1 MDILHLVDRLEE
13 LFNESR
19 SVPFTHSVIVD
30 EDRMLDIIDQMR
42 VSIPEEIKKA
52 QQLLAQRDRILAQ
65 AQEEA
70 NRTIALAREKGDSLT
85 ERDAIV
91 QAAQARGEQI
101 IAQARVEVE
110 VTKRDGDQYVMETLT
125 NLEMEMERILGQ
137 VRNGIRSLQTEKTPE
152 NPPEEQ
158 PQPEPKTFK
167 KNSMPRHRIFFNRLA
182 CLAGSAKN
190 YKNVILW
197 RTWIC
202 SPAPGAAPLPAP
214 RPCAL
219 PE

>member
-70 NRTIALAREKGDSLT
+70 NRTIALAREKGDTMT

-101 IAQARVEVE
+101 VAQARVEVE
-110 VTKRDGDQYVMETLT
+110 ATKRDADDYVMDTLS

-137 VRNGIRSLQTEKTPE
+137 VRNGIRSLQTEKSQE
-152 NPPEEQ
+152 KPPEEQ
-158 PQPEPKTFK
+158 PQP
-167 KNSMPRHRIFFNRLA
+167 
-182 CLAGSAKN
+182 
-190 YKNVILW
+190 
-197 RTWIC
+197 
-202 SPAPGAAPLPAP
+202 
-214 RPCAL
+214 
-219 PE
+219 

>member
-70 NRTIALAREKGDSLT
+70 NRTLQLAREKSDQLV
-85 ERDAIV
+85 ERDGIV
-91 QAAQARGEQI
+91 QAAHARSEQI
-101 IAQARVEVE
+101 IAQGRAEAE
-110 VTKRDGDQYVMETLT
+110 KQKRDADEYVLETLQ
-125 NLEMEMERILGQ
+125 NLEVEMERVLTQ
-137 VRNGIRSLQTEKTPE
+137 VRNGVRALQSERVLVPE
-152 NPPEEQ
+152 QQVEAENE
-158 PQPEPKTFK
+158 
-167 KNSMPRHRIFFNRLA
+167 
-182 CLAGSAKN
+182 
-190 YKNVILW
+190 
-197 RTWIC
+197 
-202 SPAPGAAPLPAP
+202 
-214 RPCAL
+214 
-219 PE
+219 